1 MALYIVLMTALFIA
15 VFGGLASRFQKKMIS
30 EAELPIYKPN
40 KEEFP
45 EMLGLSSQLEADLY
59 ADPSREL
66 VRGLQNGTITK
77 APFYRIDVP
86 WNEAD
91 EHEADEH
98 KLGLS
103 KPKKNKS
110 KLLTKKKTKPKKK
123 KTGKK

>member
-59 ADPSREL
+59 ADPSRE
-66 VRGLQNGTITK
+66 
-77 APFYRIDVP
+77 
-86 WNEAD
+86 
-91 EHEADEH
+91 DEH